1 MFKKAHLKSL
11 LGATLIGAMAAIS
24 TPAMATNEAML
35 DLLKIL
41 KDKGSITSEEYE
53 LLANA
58 SKADG
63 EKVEGNINE
72 MKAKVDKAV
81 KKMPKITTK
90 GKFKVASQDGN
101 WEFQPIGRIFWDYI
115 ANDNDGGAIGTYG
128 DSGFELRR
136 ARIGMQGKFKPVSW
150 KAELDFADTT
160 DIEWK
165 DVWVAYNGKT
175 SMGKWW
181 LKLGQAHTA
190 FGHATIS
197 SSKYMP
203 LVRRPL
209 FADGPQ
215 HARRVGVSAFHEAD
229 RWFVHAS
236 AQLPGLNDNNVAG
249 GTEDRQTFAF
259 RLGGTPIKQD
269 KHHLFH
275 VGGSYMHEELKG
287 DRFNNIDNNLV
298 SHLGDGDQLEFD
310 VGPGGEVAGV
320 EADTVDAF
328 GGEAISVW
336 GPLHGVFEYTAW
348 DVDTKS
354 SGSYNLDGWAFD
366 VGYFLT
372 GESMKFK
379 GNGQFSGIKPKK
391 SVTNGGLGAWQLAAR
406 YEQMDLR
413 DGNIDGG
420 EAEVFTVGLNWHP
433 TQNTRLMADYMTT
446 LNYDCGTAA
455 GGTIA
460 GTTKTCDGVTGIEP
474 SAFTLRAMMYY

>member
-1 MFKKAHLKSL
+1 MFKKTHLRSL
-11 LGATLIGAMAAIS
+11 LGSILIGAMAAIS

-41 KDKGSITSEEYE
+41 RDKGSITAEEYE
-53 LLANA
+53 LLSNA

-63 EKVEGNINE
+63 EKVEGSINE
-72 MKAKVDKAV
+72 MKAEVDK
-81 KKMPKITTK
+81 KTKDMPKITTK
-90 GKFKVASQDGN
+90 GKFKVTSADGN

-115 ANDNDGGAIGTYG
+115 ASDDDGGSKAVYG
-128 DSGFELRR
+128 DSGWELRR
-136 ARIGMQGKFKPVSW
+136 ARLGMQGKYKPISW

-165 DVWVAYNGKT
+165 DVWIAYNGK
-175 SMGKWW
+175 SNYGKWW

-229 RWFVHAS
+229 RWFAHAS
-236 AQLPGLNDNNVAG
+236 AQVQGLNDNAVSGA
-249 GTEDRQTFAF
+249 TEDRKTYAF

-269 KHHLFH
+269 KNHLLH
-275 VGGSYMHEELKG
+275 IGGSFMHEDANG
-287 DRFNNIDNNLV
+287 DRINNIDNNLV
-298 SHLGDGDQLEFD
+298 SHLGDGDQLEWD
-310 VGPGGEVAGV
+310 SGETGEIDTVKAYGGEV
-320 EADTVDAF
+320 
-328 GGEAISVW
+328 ISVW

-348 DVDTKS
+348 DVDTPVA
-354 SGSYNLDGWAFD
+354 GSYDGDAFAFD

-379 GNGQFSGIKPKK
+379 GNGQFSGIKPNK
-391 SVTNGGLGAWQLAAR
+391 SVTKGGWGAWQIAAR

-413 DGNIDGG
+413 DGAIDGG
-420 EAEVFTVGLNWHP
+420 DAEVFTVGLNWHP
-433 TQNTRLMADYMTT
+433 TSNTRLMADYMTV
-446 LNYDCGTAA
+446 LDYNCGDATGAA
-455 GGTIA
+455 LP
-460 GTTKTCDGVTGIEP
+460 GTTKVCSGTTGIEP